1 MMPMRAYRKNMQR
14 FLCVVAAIFFAV
26 SLTACEASYSE
37 EDLAAA
43 KDEGYDSGYAEGY
56 SDAETDHENDY
67 DDGYGDGY
75 DEGYADGYADGC
87 EVGGDSEDT
96 YNDYTA
102 SSYTYDEPTQQTNS
116 ETVYI
121 TDTGSKYHRSWC
133 QYLWGSQ
140 IAIDLD
146 DAIAAGYTACSKCF

>member
-1 MMPMRAYRKNMQR
+1 MRAYRKNMQR